1 MSTGGPSYI
10 ALDAEILTVSRSS
23 YGGVFCLFIYPSGT
37 ISNGGLPRLAPRA
50 HWARSRNAR
59 GIVPLVVTVL
69 PQMEDHNVKR
79 AEHPPLAVPI
89 DQAAV
94 LINLSRAN
102 IYRLV
107 KSGDIPKVK
116 IGRRTLIRIKDL
128 ERVLEDRLVEAV

>member
-1 MSTGGPSYI
+1 M
-10 ALDAEILTVSRSS
+10 
-23 YGGVFCLFIYPSGT
+23 
-37 ISNGGLPRLAPRA
+37 
-50 HWARSRNAR
+50 
-59 GIVPLVVTVL
+59 VVTVL

-94 LINLSRAN
+94 LINLSRAKL
-102 IYRLV
+102 YRLV